1 MASFLVSHF
10 HHHSSYFPVSAVQRI
25 PMRLSLQC
33 TITVNN
39 NSNKSKE
46 QILPMV
52 IHGLHCK
59 FHPNLHSPSRAVTW
73 YNKTYKILHLWIVT
87 LVHHFYSDD
96 LSPLVLSTRG
106 YCNQCH
112 GVCIAISCGTLQK
125 HTRHC
130 KARLRYSNTKQK
142 SRSLLKTRRNLP
154 LSSYL
159 RWSLTTWNSKE

>member
-1 MASFLVSHF
+1 
-10 HHHSSYFPVSAVQRI
+10 
-25 PMRLSLQC
+25 MRLSLQC
-33 TITVNN
+33 TITVND

-59 FHPNLHSPSRAVTW
+59 FHRNLHSPSRAVTW

-112 GVCIAISCGTLQK
+112 GVCIAIRDAAEA
-125 HTRHC
+125 H
-130 KARLRYSNTKQK
+130 KALK
-142 SRSLLKTRRNLP
+142 SKTQIQQHKTEIKKFTQDKKELTIEQLSEMVTDNMEFQGMDAEFSLP
-154 LSSYL
+154 DPQEPHV
-159 RWSLTTWNSKE
+159 W